1 MLPSQEGWG
10 QFKIL
15 CYWKQKCDNKHDF
28 RFGNVFY
35 LAWFLFIRKMK

>member
-15 CYWKQKCDNKHDF
+15 NATENKNVIINMISDLDF
-28 RFGNVFY
+28 IY
-35 LAWFLFIRKMK
+35 M

>member
-15 CYWKQKCDNKHDF
+15 NATENK
-28 RFGNVFY
+28 NVIINMISDLEMY
-35 LAWFLFIRKMK
+35 FI